1 MSFDFD
7 EVFSIMKRSFPQEE
21 MRNYE
26 GQKALLNRDDYFIK
40 TYIHKQQLAGFCAYY
55 TCDEFIY
62 IEHLACNPEVRG
74 LGIGTKIVQS
84 ILTDF
89 NDQIIILEV
98 EPPVDKVTK
107 KRVRFYEK
115 LGFILNPYYHFQPSL
130 NEGMDGVELKI
141 MSSISL
147 TEEKQEAFRKIL
159 NTKIYNVDENSYI

>member
-40 TYIHKQQLAGFCAYY
+40 TYIHEQQLAGFCAYY
-55 TCDEFIY
+55 TCGEFIY